1 MYVVRDAQEIKP
13 TFRTGVP
20 VIPVPAGKQN
30 GGTETMKTKTTLRTI
45 DPNSKLRA

>member
-30 GGTETMKTKTTLRTI
+30 DGTEKDENQNNPTHY
-45 DPNSKLRA
+45 